1 MNGKTSSPSLYLSQS
16 YQDAWDDYNR
26 SLRSSTFPVWDY
38 IILTASNEHQAEA
51 FRLQIENRREYLPK
65 KTKIGII
72 PDEGGVRVGSG
83 GATLSV
89 LKWLDFQGGW
99 KGKRVLVI
107 HSGGDSKR
115 VPQYSAL
122 GKLFS
127 PVPHM
132 LPDGAARFSMNS

>member
-26 SLRSSTFPVWDY
+26 SLHSSTFPVWDY

-51 FRLQIENRREYLPK
+51 FHLQIESRREYLPAR
-65 KTKIGII
+65 TKIGII

-89 LKWLDFQGGW
+89 LKWLDSQGGW

-132 LPDGAARFSMNS
+132 LPGGAAHSSMNS